1 MKINWGT
8 GIAIGIAL
16 FIAFIMYFVIRM
28 STDSQFEHDLVVEE
42 YYEKDLAYQTEIDA
56 EENLKLLSSAISSTK
71 TEQGWELEFPKEMAS
86 GQALGTVFLYR
97 PSNKQLDFQLP
108 LKLTGTKLLI
118 PGDRLLEGRWNITI
132 EWEQEGTAFL
142 YRDEIVY

>member
-8 GIAIGIAL
+8 GITIGIVL
-16 FIAFIMYFVIRM
+16 FIAFILFFVIKM
-28 STDSQFEHDLVVEE
+28 STDSHYDYDLVVEE
-42 YYEKDLAYQTEIDA
+42 YYQKDLAYQTEIDA
-56 EENLKLLSSAISSTK
+56 EENLKLLTGAIIGKK
-71 TEQGWELEFPKEMAS
+71 TAGGWLLNFPQEVVT
-86 GQALGTVFLYR
+86 QEVIGTVFLYR

-108 LKLTGTKLLI
+108 LEISGTTLLI
-118 PGDRLLEGRWNITI
+118 PDDRLLGGRWNITI